1 MDLYLFEKIN
11 GLVYASKALDYIG
24 MFLAD
29 FYQYIIGA
37 VIIILLL
44 WKKNRLMV
52 LSVTISVFLS
62 RLVIAEIIKTIVQ
75 RARPYMVLETAK
87 KIITEN
93 ADFKSMPSGHAAI
106 FFALATA
113 IYFFNKKLGVFFF
126 VSAILISLARVFCG
140 VHWPSDILVGAIIGI
155 ISGIIVGKII
165 KKYKTKKIILDF

>member
-1 MDLYLFEKIN
+1 MDLYLFENIN

-52 LSVTISVFLS
+52 LSAAISVFLS

-75 RARPYMVLETAK
+75 RARPYMALETAN
-87 KIITEN
+87 KIIAEN

-106 FFALATA
+106 FFALAMA
-113 IYFFNKKLGVFFF
+113 IYFFNKKLGTFLFL
-126 VSAILISLARVFCG
+126 STILISIARIFCG
-140 VHWPSDILVGAIIGI
+140 VHWPTDILVGAMIGI
-155 ISGIIVGKII
+155 VSGIVVDKFII
-165 KKYKTKKIILDF
+165 KKYKT

>member
-11 GLVYASKALDYIG
+11 GLVFASKALDYIG
-24 MFLAD
+24 MFFAD

-37 VIIILLL
+37 IIIVLLL
-44 WKKNRLMV
+44 WKKNRIMI
-52 LSVTISVFLS
+52 LSVAISVFLS
-62 RLVIAEIIKTIVQ
+62 RLIIGEAIKTIVH
-75 RARPYMVLETAK
+75 RARPYMVLETAN

-106 FFALATA
+106 FFALAMA
-113 IYFFNKKLGVFFF
+113 VYFYNKKFGIFLFA
-126 VSAILISLARVFCG
+126 SAILISIARIFCG

-165 KKYKTKKIILDF
+165 KKYKTKKNNS